1 MGGGVDD
8 DGCENDGD
16 EHDWD
21 TDIEDEWE
29 TDVEDPETGDEEW
42 AATRAK
48 VGECKKQKSYGNID
62 NAQQVGK
69 QNMTV
74 DKSSTSGIEQTQ

>member
-29 TDVEDPETGDEEW
+29 VDVEDLETSDEKW
-42 AATRAK
+42 ATARAK
-48 VGECKKQKSYGNID
+48 VGECKKQKGSGRID

-69 QNMTV
+69 QDMTA
-74 DKSSTSGIEQTQ
+74 DKSSTSGIEQR